1 MKHIKKFNTM
11 LNEDFSDREKQLY
24 YINDYVKL
32 KAEGFVDNK
41 PRYFKI
47 TEVDL
52 PEFNE
57 FNKFNKHVFY
67 FCIDPNNVTIW
78 STNDR
83 IERKLNKY
91 EVEKYEMDLISN
103 KFNI

>member
-52 PEFNE
+52 PEFN
-57 FNKFNKHVFY
+57 
-67 FCIDPNNVTIW
+67 I
-78 STNDR
+78 
-83 IERKLNKY
+83 
-91 EVEKYEMDLISN
+91 
-103 KFNI
+103 